1 MSRKTEI
8 QVGVTVLVAIAILL
22 WGIAWLS
29 TLAKAHVQRTWHV
42 SFPQGGGLAE
52 GNEAQVNGVR
62 KGVVTSLRLVGDH
75 VVVDLALAKDVE
87 LTRDSR
93 VVIRSVSMMGDKVI
107 AVDYSGTGEP
117 WSPRDTIP
125 GVYEKGLPEVM
136 ADVGRASGSVAAIAR
151 QLDSLAVAMNQGGG
165 LTASIENFRRTSREL
180 ELAVAENRAALR
192 TTMANFSAT
201 STSAK
206 ELVVDHQESLAGG
219 ARPLRL
225 GGREPGPGL
234 GQARFAARLAAGRG
248 VAAGPRR
255 GHARQAREGRAAL
268 RGPRGLGA
276 RPARADRGPQG
287 ESAEVLQVLGVLMPK
302 ATKAAKTGEVPLL
315 LQRVRQ
321 RGGAL
326 VRALPLV
333 RGVEH
338 GGRGAGRRGGRER
351 GRGPRRARALGAE
364 VGGRAARPG
373 RVRGRSPTSRSR
385 PRTAGPRACASST
398 ACWAAA

>member
-62 KGVVTSLRLVGDH
+62 KGVVKSLRLVGDR

-125 GVYEKGLPEVM
+125 GLYEKGLPEVM
-136 ADVGRASGSVAAIAR
+136 ADVGKASGSVTTIAR
-151 QLDSLAVAMNQGGG
+151 QLDSLAVAMNQSGG
-165 LTASIENFRRTSREL
+165 LAATVESFMRTSRDL

-206 ELVVDHQESLAGG
+206 ELVVDHQESL
-219 ARPLRL
+219 
-225 GGREPGPGL
+225 
-234 GQARFAARLAAGRG
+234 QAALDHFTSAAGNLDRVSSRLDSLRASLQG
-248 VAAGPRR
+248 AASR
-255 GHARQAREGRAAL
+255 L
-268 RGPRGLGA
+268 
-276 RPARADRGPQG
+276 DRGEG
-287 ESAEVLQVLGVLMPK
+287 TLGRLVKDERLYTELE
-302 ATKAAKTGEVPLL
+302 AS
-315 LQRVRQ
+315 VRD
-321 RGGAL
+321 L
-326 VRALPLV
+326 RALL
-333 RGVEH
+333 
-338 GGRGAGRRGGRER
+338 ADLKAN
-351 GRGPRRARALGAE
+351 PRKYFKFS
-364 VGGRAARPG
+364 VF
-373 RVRGRSPTSRSR
+373 
-385 PRTAGPRACASST
+385 
-398 ACWAAA
+398 